1 VPTNPVA
8 NGAYPTTA
16 ISGIISGISKFW
28 LHPCDDSRDLVIG
41 IMNSYCSPLGVKAG
55 KGL

>member
-8 NGAYPTTA
+8 IGAYAMPA

-28 LHPCDDSRDLVIG
+28 LHPRDDLRDLVIG
-41 IMNSYCSPLGVKAG
+41 KMNSYCSPLGVKAG